1 MNTPRSIAALRHSLT
16 GRRSTKL
23 LVGAAGAA
31 LIASTAMGGS
41 LATAATH
48 AAPRTSVVPKTDIVG
63 SGLVTCT
70 AATGEVGYSPASQAG
85 GASPLTISIWF
96 KATDCSG
103 GQPTPKTVIG
113 SMSFQRE
120 NGCPLLSPPALGAG
134 TLNLAY
140 NYPPVPNPM
149 IDPSVAPNT
158 TVTQSGPYWVLT
170 GQVTAGSYP
179 DSSPNLQI
187 WLKPNVI
194 GAQNCKTGI
203 TSEYIARAQAP
214 GLVNI

>member
-1 MNTPRSIAALRHSLT
+1 MRRRGAKLLLSTTGAIVIAA
-16 GRRSTKL
+16 
-23 LVGAAGAA
+23 
-31 LIASTAMGGS
+31 TAMSGS

-48 AAPRTSVVPKTDIVG
+48 SPHRVGVVPTVDIVG
-63 SGLVTCT
+63 AGLVKCT
-70 AATGEVGYSPASQAG
+70 VATGEVGFSPAAQVG
-85 GASPLTISIWF
+85 GASPLTVSIWF
-96 KATDCSG
+96 KATRCSG
-103 GQPTPKTVIG
+103 GQPAPSTVIG
-113 SMSFQRE
+113 SMSFQVQA
-120 NGCPLLSPPALGAG
+120 NHCPLLGTIGAG

-179 DSSPNLQI
+179 DPSPILQI
-187 WLKPNVI
+187 WLKPNPI
-194 GAQNCKTGI
+194 GGNCATGI
-203 TSEYIARAQAP
+203 TSEYIARTQPP

>member
-1 MNTPRSIAALRHSLT
+1 MNTPRSIAALRHSLLR
-16 GRRSTKL
+16 RRSTKL

-48 AAPRTSVVPKTDIVG
+48 AVPRTSVVPKTDIVG
-63 SGLVTCT
+63 GGLVTCT
-70 AATGEVGYSPASQAG
+70 VATGEVGYSPASQAG
-85 GASPLTISIWF
+85 GASPLTVSIWF
-96 KATDCSG
+96 VGKDCTG

-113 SMSFQRE
+113 SMSFQVQE
-120 NGCPLLSPPALGAG
+120 NRCPLLGQIGTG

-140 NYPPVPNPM
+140 DYPPVPNPM

-203 TSEYIARAQAP
+203 TSEYIARTQPP

>member
-1 MNTPRSIAALRHSLT
+1 MRRRGAKLLLSTTGAIVIAA
-16 GRRSTKL
+16 
-23 LVGAAGAA
+23 
-31 LIASTAMGGS
+31 TAMSGS

-48 AAPRTSVVPKTDIVG
+48 SPHPVGVVPTVDIVG
-63 SGLVTCT
+63 AGLVKCT
-70 AATGEVGYSPASQAG
+70 VATGEVGFSPAAQAG
-85 GASPLTISIWF
+85 GASPLTVSIWF
-96 KATDCSG
+96 KATRCSG
-103 GQPTPKTVIG
+103 GQPAPSTVIG
-113 SMSFQRE
+113 SMSFQVQA
-120 NGCPLLSPPALGAG
+120 NHCPLLGTIGAG

-179 DSSPNLQI
+179 DPSPILQI
-187 WLKPNVI
+187 WLKPNPI
-194 GAQNCKTGI
+194 GGNCATGI
-203 TSEYIARAQAP
+203 TSEYIARTQPP

>member
-1 MNTPRSIAALRHSLT
+1 MRRRGAKLLLSTTGAIVIAA
-16 GRRSTKL
+16 
-23 LVGAAGAA
+23 
-31 LIASTAMGGS
+31 TAMSGS

-48 AAPRTSVVPKTDIVG
+48 SPHRVGVVPTVDIVG
-63 SGLVTCT
+63 AGLVKCT
-70 AATGEVGYSPASQAG
+70 VATGEVGFSPAAQAG
-85 GASPLTISIWF
+85 GASPLTVSIWF
-96 KATDCSG
+96 KATRCSG
-103 GQPTPKTVIG
+103 GQPAPSTVIG
-113 SMSFQRE
+113 SMSFQVQA
-120 NGCPLLSPPALGAG
+120 NHCPLLGTIGAG

-179 DSSPNLQI
+179 DPSPILQI
-187 WLKPNVI
+187 WLKPNPI
-194 GAQNCKTGI
+194 GGNCATGI
-203 TSEYIARAQAP
+203 TSEYIARTQPP

>member
-1 MNTPRSIAALRHSLT
+1 MNIRVSAATLRHAVMGRRGAKLLLSATGAVVIAA
-16 GRRSTKL
+16 
-23 LVGAAGAA
+23 
-31 LIASTAMGGS
+31 TAMSGS

-48 AAPRTSVVPKTDIVG
+48 SPHRVGVVPTVDIVG
-63 SGLVTCT
+63 AGLVKCT
-70 AATGEVGYSPASQAG
+70 VATGEVGFSPAAQVG
-85 GASPLTISIWF
+85 GASPLTVSIWF
-96 KATDCSG
+96 KATRCSG
-103 GQPTPKTVIG
+103 GQPAPSTVIG
-113 SMSFQRE
+113 SMSFQVQA
-120 NGCPLLSPPALGAG
+120 NHCPLLGQIGSG

-158 TVTQSGPYWVLT
+158 TVTQAGPYWVLN
-170 GQVTAGSYP
+170 GPPAGMVGSYP
-179 DSSPNLQI
+179 STTMQI

-203 TSEYIARAQAP
+203 TSEYIARTQPP

>member
-1 MNTPRSIAALRHSLT
+1 MQRRGAKLLLSTTGAIVIAA
-16 GRRSTKL
+16 
-23 LVGAAGAA
+23 
-31 LIASTAMGGS
+31 TAMSGS

-48 AAPRTSVVPKTDIVG
+48 SPHRVGVVPTVDIVG
-63 SGLVTCT
+63 AGLVKCT
-70 AATGEVGYSPASQAG
+70 AATGEVGFSPAAQAG
-85 GASPLTISIWF
+85 GASPLTVSIWF
-96 KATDCSG
+96 KATRCSG
-103 GQPTPKTVIG
+103 GQPAPSTVIG
-113 SMSFQRE
+113 SMSFQVQA
-120 NGCPLLSPPALGAG
+120 NHCPLLGPIGAG
-134 TLNLAY
+134 TLNLTY

-179 DSSPNLQI
+179 DPSPILQI

-203 TSEYIARAQAP
+203 TSEYIARTQPP

>member
-1 MNTPRSIAALRHSLT
+1 MNIRGSAATLRHAVMRRHGAKLLLSTTGAIVIAA
-16 GRRSTKL
+16 
-23 LVGAAGAA
+23 
-31 LIASTAMGGS
+31 TAMSGS

-48 AAPRTSVVPKTDIVG
+48 SPHRTGVVPSVDIVG
-63 SGLVTCT
+63 AGLVKCT
-70 AATGEVGYSPASQAG
+70 VATGEVGFSPAAQVG
-85 GASPLTISIWF
+85 GASPLTVSIWF
-96 KATDCSG
+96 KATRCSG
-103 GQPTPKTVIG
+103 GQPAPSTVIG
-113 SMSFQRE
+113 SMSFQVQA
-120 NGCPLLSPPALGAG
+120 NHCPLLGQIGSG

-179 DSSPNLQI
+179 DPSPILQI

-203 TSEYIARAQAP
+203 TSEYIARTQPP

>member
-1 MNTPRSIAALRHSLT
+1 MQRRGAKLLLSTTGAVVIAA
-16 GRRSTKL
+16 
-23 LVGAAGAA
+23 
-31 LIASTAMGGS
+31 TAMSGS

-48 AAPRTSVVPKTDIVG
+48 SPHRVSVVPTIDIVG
-63 SGLVTCT
+63 AGLVKCT
-70 AATGEVGYSPASQAG
+70 VATGEVGFSPAAQAG
-85 GASPLTISIWF
+85 GASPLTVSIWF
-96 KATDCSG
+96 KATRCSG
-103 GQPTPKTVIG
+103 GQPAPSTVIG
-113 SMSFQRE
+113 SMSFQVQA
-120 NGCPLLSPPALGAG
+120 NHCPLLGTIGAG

-179 DSSPNLQI
+179 DPSPILQI
-187 WLKPNVI
+187 WLKPNPI
-194 GAQNCKTGI
+194 GGNCATGI
-203 TSEYIARAQAP
+203 TSEYIARTQPP

>member
-1 MNTPRSIAALRHSLT
+1 MRRRGAKLLLSTTGAVVIAA
-16 GRRSTKL
+16 
-23 LVGAAGAA
+23 
-31 LIASTAMGGS
+31 TAMSGS

-48 AAPRTSVVPKTDIVG
+48 SPHRVGVVPTVDIVG
-63 SGLVTCT
+63 AGLVKCT
-70 AATGEVGYSPASQAG
+70 VATGEVGFSPAAQAG
-85 GASPLTISIWF
+85 GASPLTVSIWF
-96 KATDCSG
+96 KATRCSG
-103 GQPTPKTVIG
+103 GQPAPSTVIG
-113 SMSFQRE
+113 SMSFQVQA
-120 NGCPLLSPPALGAG
+120 NHCPLLGTIGAG

-179 DSSPNLQI
+179 DPSPILQI
-187 WLKPNVI
+187 WLKPNPI
-194 GAQNCKTGI
+194 GGNCATGI
-203 TSEYIARAQAP
+203 TSEYIARTQPP

>member
-1 MNTPRSIAALRHSLT
+1 MRRHGAKLLLSTTGAVVIAA
-16 GRRSTKL
+16 
-23 LVGAAGAA
+23 
-31 LIASTAMGGS
+31 TAMSGS

-48 AAPRTSVVPKTDIVG
+48 SPHRVGVVPTVDIVG
-63 SGLVTCT
+63 AGLVKCT
-70 AATGEVGYSPASQAG
+70 VATGEVGFSPAAQVG
-85 GASPLTISIWF
+85 GASPLTVSIWF
-96 KATDCSG
+96 KATRCSG
-103 GQPTPKTVIG
+103 GQPAPSTVIG
-113 SMSFQRE
+113 SMSFQVQA
-120 NGCPLLSPPALGAG
+120 NHCPLLGQIGSG

-179 DSSPNLQI
+179 DPSPILQI
-187 WLKPNVI
+187 WLKPNPI
-194 GAQNCKTGI
+194 GGNCATGI
-203 TSEYIARAQAP
+203 TSEYIARTQPP

>member
-1 MNTPRSIAALRHSLT
+1 MRRRGAKLLLSTAGAVVIAA
-16 GRRSTKL
+16 
-23 LVGAAGAA
+23 
-31 LIASTAMGGS
+31 TAMSGS
-41 LATAATH
+41 LATAAAH
-48 AAPRTSVVPKTDIVG
+48 SPHRVAVVPTVDIVG
-63 SGLVTCT
+63 SGLVKCT
-70 AATGEVGYSPASQAG
+70 VATGEVGYSPASQAG
-85 GASPLTISIWF
+85 GTSPLTVSIWF

-113 SMSFQRE
+113 SMSFQVQA
-120 NGCPLLSPPALGAG
+120 NQCPLLGKLGAG

-179 DSSPNLQI
+179 DPSPILQI

-203 TSEYIARAQAP
+203 TSEYIARTQPP

>member
-1 MNTPRSIAALRHSLT
+1 MRRHGAKLLLSTTGAVVIAA
-16 GRRSTKL
+16 
-23 LVGAAGAA
+23 
-31 LIASTAMGGS
+31 TAMSGS

-48 AAPRTSVVPKTDIVG
+48 SPHPVGVVPTVDIVG
-63 SGLVTCT
+63 AGLVKCT
-70 AATGEVGYSPASQAG
+70 VATGEVGFSPAAQVG
-85 GASPLTISIWF
+85 GASPLTVSIWF
-96 KATDCSG
+96 KATRCSG
-103 GQPTPKTVIG
+103 GQPAPSTVIG
-113 SMSFQRE
+113 SMSFQVQA
-120 NGCPLLSPPALGAG
+120 NHCPLLGTIGAG

-179 DSSPNLQI
+179 DPSPILQI
-187 WLKPNVI
+187 WLKPNPI
-194 GAQNCKTGI
+194 GGNCATGI
-203 TSEYIARAQAP
+203 TSEYIARTQPP